1 MICTFCRS
9 DLLSLS
15 DWRCF
20 LLCRSGCVD
29 VSVDGPVLLSS
40 DIVVVL
46 WSLVVVVN
54 VRVDWVCWDDVVGE
68 VGGV

>member
-9 DLLSLS
+9 VLLSLS

-20 LLCRSGCVD
+20 LLCRSCFVD
-29 VSVDGPVLLSS
+29 VSVDGPDSLSS
-40 DIVVVL
+40 DIIVVL
-46 WSLVVVVN
+46 CPLVVVVD
-54 VRVDWVCWDDVVGE
+54 VCVDWVCWDDVVGE